1 MWCTVISVQPVQV
14 SGFLK
19 QKRTK
24 LEAWMV
30 GAFFPTRVTG
40 QMSGHPQSNV
50 PSIFFFLAELF
61 SIAQTFFAT

>member
-30 GAFFPTRVTG
+30 GAFF
-40 QMSGHPQSNV
+40 
-50 PSIFFFLAELF
+50 LLEL
-61 SIAQTFFAT
+61 QVR